1 MFRIFKNT
9 RKNFLKDNKFSKYV
23 LYAVGEIVLI
33 VVGILM
39 ALQINNWNTA
49 RVEKRNEIKSY
60 QNIMRQIED
69 DMNEL
74 TRVKELNQY
83 YADQYDYGMKIIIQK
98 NYNKTDTLSLI
109 AMQLSQYSDFHRS
122 NNIYEN
128 LVNSGDIVILKNFE
142 IISKLQK
149 LEMTYISLN
158 KLEDIHWETII
169 NELSPELRGVIN
181 YTTLETVKPEKLYSV
196 EIQNFLFES
205 IYLTKFKDSI
215 YGQAIDEI
223 RTIIDLIT
231 EELNTGRKTSKLQ

>member
-9 RKNFLKDNKFSKYV
+9 RKNVLKNNKFTKYV

-39 ALQINNWNTA
+39 AMQINNWNTS

-74 TRVKELNQY
+74 IRVKELNQY
-83 YADQYDYGMKIIIQK
+83 YANQYEYAMKIIIQK
-98 NYNKTDTLSLI
+98 NLSQTDTLALI
-109 AMQLSQYSDFHRS
+109 SMQLSQYSDFHRS
-122 NNIYEN
+122 NNVYEN
-128 LVNSGDIVILKNFE
+128 LVNSGDIGLLKNFD

-181 YTTLETVKPEKLYSV
+181 YTTLETVKPERLYSV

-205 IYLTKFKDSI
+205 IYLTRF
-215 YGQAIDEI
+215 
-223 RTIIDLIT
+223 
-231 EELNTGRKTSKLQ
+231 N